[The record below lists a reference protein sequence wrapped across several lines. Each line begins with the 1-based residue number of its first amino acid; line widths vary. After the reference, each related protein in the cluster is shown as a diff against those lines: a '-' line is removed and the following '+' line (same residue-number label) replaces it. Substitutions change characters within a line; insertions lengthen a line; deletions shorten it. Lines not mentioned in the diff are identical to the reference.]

1 MKKAIIFF
9 LMSFGASAML
19 TQAQTLDTAAL
30 SGYAP
35 AVVREVFDVARYVKL
50 DAAAQKALADKFMK
64 EDSAFVAMVEADGG
78 VLGVKAQRKLDK
90 MHDAA
95 LAAVLSGEQLQQY
108 YRGVFDAEANAE
120 GIAIA
125 NKLQKQYDLTDQNW
139 KFIRIAFYKIGLESR
154 VIDKIMASEPAK
166 AKKAKAKLRAEQ
178 LATIEE
184 KGGIRVNDDMTVSVT
199 RPFDPNAL
207 RKQ

>member
-166 AKKAKAKLRAEQ
+166 AKKAKAKLRTEQ